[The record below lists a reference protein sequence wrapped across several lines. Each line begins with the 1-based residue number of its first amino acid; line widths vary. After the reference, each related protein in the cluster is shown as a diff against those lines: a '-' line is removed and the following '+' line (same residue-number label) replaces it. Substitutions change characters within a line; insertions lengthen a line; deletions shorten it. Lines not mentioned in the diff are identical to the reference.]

1 MWKAL
6 LGTCRIP
13 GNVKICQGNMLR
25 NEFLNWSL
33 KMLSSNYISEV
44 PLLVLYQL
52 LGAVVALI
60 HMEKLSQLMEI
71 LALAKIF
78 CLRIIARM
86 RQMSR
91 YAV

>member
-6 LGTCRIP
+6 LGACRIP
-13 GNVKICQGNMLR
+13 EKGKR
-25 NEFLNWSL
+25 
-33 KMLSSNYISEV
+33 SSNYISEV
-44 PLLVLYQL
+44 SLIVLHQL

-86 RQMSR
+86 RQMSQ
-91 YAV
+91 YALAV

>member
-33 KMLSSNYISEV
+33 KMLWVMCCYQKSMLLLAAGISMRMLNSRERKEV
-44 PLLVLYQL
+44 
-52 LGAVVALI
+52 
-60 HMEKLSQLMEI
+60 
-71 LALAKIF
+71 
-78 CLRIIARM
+78 
-86 RQMSR
+86 
-91 YAV
+91 